1 MIYRFALPE
10 EIKEGQIKFLESLNL
25 KYIYDLRSV
34 EETVKT
40 GTISLKHG
48 LTRNIEIMDT
58 GKQNDYSL
66 MQTMDQSDFSQFMID
81 LYEDFAKSSGF
92 EEVMDMIL
100 KQESPKFA
108 FHCTAGKD
116 RTGILGAVIMFI
128 LDFNIDDIVTEYLKI
143 DSEFE

>member
-1 MIYRFALPE
+1 MENLQNFRMLAEGLFNKDGYKLEDNMIYHFALPE
-10 EIKEGQIKFLESLNL
+10 EINEIQIKFLESLNL

-66 MQTMDQSDFSQFMID
+66 IQPLDQSDFS
-81 LYEDFAKSSGF
+81 
-92 EEVMDMIL
+92 
-100 KQESPKFA
+100 
-108 FHCTAGKD
+108 
-116 RTGILGAVIMFI
+116 
-128 LDFNIDDIVTEYLKI
+128 
-143 DSEFE
+143 